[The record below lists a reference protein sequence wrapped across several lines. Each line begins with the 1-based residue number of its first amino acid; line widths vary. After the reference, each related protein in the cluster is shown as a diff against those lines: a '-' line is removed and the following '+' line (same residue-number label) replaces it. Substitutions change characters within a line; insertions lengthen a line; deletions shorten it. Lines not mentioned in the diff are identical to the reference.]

1 MTESPGRPGAPLKG
15 RGTAATLEGRF
26 ESRRRS
32 AFDDGWLIEE
42 DPPRAP
48 QTVATAETAR
58 SIISR
63 NDSPDV
69 PFRQSLNPYRGCEHG
84 CIYCF
89 ARPSHGY
96 LNLSPGLDFETRLTY
111 KQNAAA
117 LLDAELRAPSYVCT
131 PLHLGANTDCYQP
144 LEREHRLTRQIL
156 TVLADFQ
163 HPVTL
168 VTKGAALIL
177 RDLDL
182 LAPMAAV
189 RRAHVAIS
197 LTTLDEN
204 LKRTLEPR
212 AAGAA
217 SRLRVIRELS
227 AAGVPVTVLVSP
239 VIPFITDHE
248 LEALLEAARDAG
260 AQRAG
265 YALLRLPHEVA
276 PLFRDWLATHHPL
289 RAERVMNTL
298 QAMRGGRDYDSA
310 FGQRHRGTGP
320 YAQLLAQR
328 FELACRRLGLQRRAD
343 WNLDTRAFRPPPR
356 GGDQLPLL

>member
-1 MTESPGRPGAPLKG
+1 VAEPRAPLKG
-15 RGTAATLEGRF
+15 RGTAANPEGRF
-26 ESRRRS
+26 ETRRRE
-32 AFDDGWLIEE
+32 AFDDGWLVEE
-42 DPPRAP
+42 APAPAP
-48 QTVATAETAR
+48 QTTATAETAR
-58 SIISR
+58 RIISR

-69 PFRQSLNPYRGCEHG
+69 PFRQSINPYRGCEHG

-96 LNLSPGLDFETRLTY
+96 LNLSPGLDFETRLFY
-111 KQNAAA
+111 KHNAAA
-117 LLDAELRAPSYVCT
+117 LLDAELRAPGYVCT
-131 PLHLGANTDCYQP
+131 PIHLGANTDPYQP
-144 LEREHRLTRQIL
+144 LEREQRLTRHL
-156 TVLADFQ
+156 LEVLAAFR

-168 VTKGAALIL
+168 VTKGTALML

-182 LAPMAAV
+182 LAAMAAA

-197 LTTLDEN
+197 LTTLDES

-217 SRLRVIRELS
+217 SRLRVIRELT
-227 AAGVPVTVLVSP
+227 AAGVPVTALVSP

-248 LEALLEAARDAG
+248 LEALLEAASDAG

-289 RAERVMNTL
+289 RAERVMHTM
-298 QAMRGGRDYDSA
+298 QAMRGGRDYDSD
-310 FGQRHRGTGP
+310 FSQRHRGTGP
-320 YAQLLAQR
+320 YAALLAQR
-328 FELACRRLGLQRRAD
+328 FRLACQRLGLKQRAD
-343 WNLDTRAFRPPPR
+343 WDLDTRAFRPPPQP
-356 GGDQLPLL
+356 GDQLALL

>member
-1 MTESPGRPGAPLKG
+1 MIEPRPPLKG
-15 RGTAATLEGRF
+15 RGTAANPEGRF
-26 ESRRRS
+26 ESRRRE

-42 DPPRAP
+42 APAPAP
-48 QTVATAETAR
+48 QTTATAETAR
-58 SIISR
+58 RIISR

-69 PFRQSLNPYRGCEHG
+69 PFRQSINPYRGCEHG

-96 LNLSPGLDFETRLTY
+96 LNLSAGLDFETRLFY
-111 KQNAAA
+111 KHNAAA
-117 LLDAELRAPSYVCT
+117 LLDAELRAPGYVCT
-131 PLHLGANTDCYQP
+131 PIHLGANTDPYQP
-144 LEREHRLTRQIL
+144 IEREHRLTRQL
-156 TVLADFQ
+156 LEVLAAFR

-168 VTKGAALIL
+168 VTKGTALIL

-182 LAPMAAV
+182 LAAMAAE

-197 LTTLDEN
+197 LTTLDED

-212 AAGAA
+212 AAGGR

-227 AAGVPVTVLVSP
+227 DAGVPVTALVSP

-248 LEALLEAARDAG
+248 LETLLEAAKAAG
-260 AQRAG
+260 AKRAG

-289 RAERVMNTL
+289 RAERVMHAL
-298 QAMRGGRDYDSA
+298 QAMRGGRDYDSD
-310 FGQRHRGTGP
+310 FSQRHRGSGP
-320 YAQLLAQR
+320 YAELLAQR
-328 FELACRRLGLQRRAD
+328 FQLACRRLGLQRRAD
-343 WNLDTRAFRPPPR
+343 WNLDTHAFRPPPR
-356 GGDQLPLL
+356 AGDQLALI